1 MAGCS
6 IARGWYAQCSQHDT
20 LITGAHKMKIKSSLR
35 ATLLSATALVLTA
48 CGEAKEEALTYNS
61 VESCISAGVKD
72 ANTCRVEFQKAQ
84 ELHNQVAP
92 RYARQNECYS
102 DFGYNRC
109 QRTSSGFWLPFMVGY
124 MIAPRLSSGVYP
136 QPLYRTTSNPNSYTT
151 ASNGRIGSVARDG
164 RTQVAKS
171 QVKRPPV
178 RTRTVARG
186 GFGRRAYSSGG

>member
-1 MAGCS
+1 
-6 IARGWYAQCSQHDT
+6 
-20 LITGAHKMKIKSSLR
+20 MKIKSSLR

-72 ANTCRVEFQKAQ
+72 ANTCRVEFQKAR

-171 QVKRPPV
+171 CLSWLSFSNFVVEPHNNYARDQSEQMAFKRDKASNRENAP
-178 RTRTVARG
+178 
-186 GFGRRAYSSGG
+186 